1 MNEQPGSGGADWGD
15 RLVDA
20 ALHELHGQAP
30 PDLSARVLLALQE
43 APAGPLPL
51 LHRSPQRGSWRAIAA
66 VLLAALCLGAFGAWA
81 LHRLVPAAAPQA
93 PFTVLEV
100 ALVTG
105 ELACY
110 PPAQATPS
118 AVLASPYSLSPVV
131 QPPVVQPLVVQL
143 GSRFRS
149 QRASAFRLGTFGTL
163 AASQDTELEVVDMGM
178 GMDNKQGIVMAAS
191 LTLAVVAG
199 TVTWHTLTRTDSAQA
214 GETVR
219 LEAPLAAGGAA
230 AASGDVAQLRQRN
243 RELEQELATLRD
255 QLARRGAEPQPAVA
269 ASVAP
274 DAPLPAVA
282 GPMFD
287 DAQFAAALA
296 KIDWATMG
304 EVTKEMAP
312 LLAEL
317 VAAMGEE
324 GAEVPMDVM
333 GKLQQLNGKLLA
345 QVPAM
350 LEAGMPGYGPNG
362 VYTHPLV
369 VANTLASTLAASGTK
384 LTPAQQQSLSGIVA
398 AFAKETQQIAG
409 ASREFPIEQ
418 LLEEVEMKD
427 RFYRE
432 MSGLL
437 TPEQLAKV
445 APGEVDGYDGSNL
458 FGSGLVTQSSSVP
471 VPAKDAADFARS
483 ASNHL
488 AEHLGL
494 DEAAAAQVRTV
505 LAQAMAAPE
514 LWNQRSDARELQLR
528 MFRSGRA
535 TNAMRAQL
543 QWMRQI
549 QQQVPLTPAQR
560 KKLTGMRHVLVPLPR

>member
-51 LHRSPQRGSWRAIAA
+51 LRRPPKRGSWRAIAA
-66 VLLAALCLGAFGAWA
+66 VLLAALCLGALGAWA
-81 LHRLVPAAAPQA
+81 LHRLAPAAAPPA

-100 ALVTG
+100 AVVAG

-118 AVLASPYSLSPVV
+118 AVLATPDSLSPVA
-131 QPPVVQPLVVQL
+131 QSLVVQL

-219 LEAPLAAGGAA
+219 LEAPLAAGRAA
-230 AASGDVAQLRQRN
+230 TASGELAALQQRN
-243 RELEQELATLRD
+243 RELEQQLATLQD
-255 QLARRGAEPQPAVA
+255 QLARRGAEPAPAAAATVA
-269 ASVAP
+269 A
-274 DAPLPAVA
+274 DAPVPAVA

-317 VAAMGEE
+317 VKAMGEE
-324 GAEVPMDVM
+324 GAEVPMDLI
-333 GKLQQLNGKLLA
+333 GKIQQLNGKLVA
-345 QVPAM
+345 QLPAM

-369 VANTLASTLAASGTK
+369 VANTLASTLAAGGAK
-384 LTPAQQQSLSGIVA
+384 LTPAQQQSLSGLVA

-409 ASREFPIEQ
+409 ASREFAVEQ

-445 APGEVDGYDGSNL
+445 APDGGGGYDGANL
-458 FGSGLVTQSSSVP
+458 FGSGLVTQASSVP

-483 ASNHL
+483 ASGRL
-488 AEHLGL
+488 AEQLGL
-494 DEAAAAQVRTV
+494 DDAATAQVRAV
-505 LAQAMAAPE
+505 MAQAMAAPE
-514 LWNQRSDARELQLR
+514 LWNHRNDVREQKLQ
-528 MFRSGRA
+528 MMRSGRA
-535 TNAMRAQL
+535 TAALRAQL
-543 QWMRQI
+543 QWMKQI
-549 QQQVPLTPAQR
+549 QQQVKLTPEQA
-560 KKLTGMRHVLVPLPR
+560 KKLAAMQRVLVPMPR

>member
-1 MNEQPGSGGADWGD
+1 MSADQEPTGADWGD
-15 RLVDA
+15 RLVDT
-20 ALHELHGQAP
+20 ALHELHGQTP

-51 LHRSPQRGSWRAIAA
+51 LQRTPRRGSWRAIAA
-66 VLLAALCLGAFGAWA
+66 LLLAALCLGALGAWA
-81 LHRLVPAAAPQA
+81 LRRLALGEATAPLA

-100 ALVTG
+100 AVVTG

-110 PPAQATPS
+110 PPAQAAPS
-118 AVLASPYSLSPVV
+118 VVLAAAASA
-131 QPPVVQPLVVQL
+131 PLVVQP

-149 QRASAFRLGTFGTL
+149 QRSSAFRLGTFGTL
-163 AASQDTELEVVDMGM
+163 AASQDTELEVVDM

-199 TVTWHTLTRTDSAQA
+199 TVTWHTLTRTDAAQA

-219 LEAPLAAGGAA
+219 LEAPLAAGRAST
-230 AASGDVAQLRQRN
+230 ASGELAALQQRN
-243 RELEQELATLRD
+243 RELEQQLATLQD
-255 QLARRGAEPQPAVA
+255 QLARRGAEPAPAVA
-269 ASVAP
+269 AAGVAA
-274 DAPLPAVA
+274 DAPVPAVA

-304 EVTKEMAP
+304 EVTKDMAP

-317 VAAMGEE
+317 VKAMGEE
-324 GAEVPMDVM
+324 GADVPMDLI
-333 GKLQQLNGKLLA
+333 GKIQQLNGKLVA
-345 QVPAM
+345 QLPAM

-384 LTPAQQQSLSGIVA
+384 LTPAQQQSLSGLVA
-398 AFAKETQQIAG
+398 VFAKETQQIAG
-409 ASREFPIEQ
+409 ASREFAVEQ

-445 APGEVDGYDGSNL
+445 APEGAGSYDGANL
-458 FGSGLVTQSSSVP
+458 FGSGLVTQASSVQ

-483 ASNHL
+483 ASGRL
-488 AEHLGL
+488 AEQLGL
-494 DEAAAAQVRTV
+494 DEAATAQVRTAM
-505 LAQAMAAPE
+505 AQAMAAPE
-514 LWNQRSDARELQLR
+514 LWNHRSDAREQKLQ
-528 MFRSGRA
+528 MMRSGRA
-535 TNAMRAQL
+535 TAALRAQL
-543 QWMRQI
+543 QWMRQV
-549 QQQVPLTPAQR
+549 QQQVKLTPEQA
-560 KKLTGMRHVLVPLPR
+560 KKLAAMQRVLVPMPR

>member
-1 MNEQPGSGGADWGD
+1 MNEQPEHGGADWSD

-131 QPPVVQPLVVQL
+131 QPLVVQL

-163 AASQDTELEVVDMGM
+163 AASQDTELEVVDM

-230 AASGDVAQLRQRN
+230 AASGDLAQLRQRN

-255 QLARRGAEPQPAVA
+255 QLARRGAEPAPAAAAAGVA
-269 ASVAP
+269 A
-274 DAPLPAVA
+274 DAPVPAIA

-304 EVTKEMAP
+304 EVTKDMAP

-317 VAAMGEE
+317 VAAMGKD
-324 GAEVPMDVM
+324 GAEVPMDLM
-333 GKLQQLNGKLLA
+333 GKIQQLNGKLIA

-369 VANTLASTLAASGTK
+369 LANTLASTLAAGGAK
-384 LTPAQQQSLSGIVA
+384 LTPAQQQSLSGIVG

-445 APGEVDGYDGSNL
+445 APGEVGGYDGSNL
-458 FGSGLVTQSSSVP
+458 FSSGLVTQSSSVP

-535 TNAMRAQL
+535 TNALRAQL

-549 QQQVPLTPAQR
+549 RQQVQLTPEQAKR
-560 KKLTGMRHVLVPLPR
+560 LAGMRHVLVPLPR

>member
-1 MNEQPGSGGADWGD
+1 MNEQPEHGSSDWSD

-51 LHRSPQRGSWRAIAA
+51 LHRVPKQSSWRAIAA
-66 VLLAALCLGAFGAWA
+66 LLLVALGLGACGAWV
-81 LHRLVPAAAPQA
+81 LHRLAPAAAPPA
-93 PFTVLEV
+93 PFTVFDV
-100 ALVTG
+100 AVVTG

-110 PPAQATPS
+110 PPAQAAPS
-118 AVLASPYSLSPVV
+118 VVLAAAASA
-131 QPPVVQPLVVQL
+131 PLVVQP
-143 GSRFRS
+143 GSRFRCL
-149 QRASAFRLGTFGTL
+149 RASAFRLGAFGPL
-163 AASQDTELEVVDMGM
+163 AAAKDTELEVVDMGM
-178 GMDNKQGIVMAAS
+178 DNKQGIVVAAS

-199 TVTWHTLTRTDSAQA
+199 TVTWHTLTRTDAAQA

-219 LEAPLAAGGAA
+219 LEAPLAAGRAA

-255 QLARRGAEPQPAVA
+255 QLARRGAEPPPAVA
-269 ASVAP
+269 ATVAP
-274 DAPLPAVA
+274 DAPVPAVA

-304 EVTKEMAP
+304 EVTKDMAP

-324 GAEVPMDVM
+324 GAEVPMELM
-333 GKLQQLNGKLLA
+333 GKLQQLNGKLLS
-345 QVPAM
+345 QLPAM

-369 VANTLASTLAASGTK
+369 AANTLASTLAASGAK

-409 ASREFPIEQ
+409 ASREFAVEQ

-437 TPEQLAKV
+437 TPEQLGKV
-445 APGEVDGYDGSNL
+445 APEGTGGYL
-458 FGSGLVTQSSSVP
+458 FGSGLVTQASSVP

-483 ASNHL
+483 ASSHL

-505 LAQAMAAPE
+505 LTQAMAAPE

-528 MFRSGRA
+528 MFRGGRA
-535 TNAMRAQL
+535 TDALRAQL
-543 QWMRQI
+543 QWMKQI
-549 QQQVPLTPAQR
+549 QQQVALTPAQV
-560 KKLTGMRHVLVPLPR
+560 KKLTGMRHVLVPMPR

>member
-1 MNEQPGSGGADWGD
+1 
-15 RLVDA
+15 
-20 ALHELHGQAP
+20 
-30 PDLSARVLLALQE
+30 
-43 APAGPLPL
+43 
-51 LHRSPQRGSWRAIAA
+51 
-66 VLLAALCLGAFGAWA
+66 
-81 LHRLVPAAAPQA
+81 
-93 PFTVLEV
+93 
-100 ALVTG
+100 
-105 ELACY
+105 
-110 PPAQATPS
+110 
-118 AVLASPYSLSPVV
+118 
-131 QPPVVQPLVVQL
+131 
-143 GSRFRS
+143 
-149 QRASAFRLGTFGTL
+149 
-163 AASQDTELEVVDMGM
+163 M

-199 TVTWHTLTRTDSAQA
+199 TVTWHTLTRTDAAQA

-219 LEAPLAAGGAA
+219 LEAPLAAGRPGP
-230 AASGDVAQLRQRN
+230 ASGDLAQIQQRN
-243 RELEQELATLRD
+243 RELEQEIASLRD
-255 QLARRGAEPQPAVA
+255 QLARRGAEPPPAAANVA
-269 ASVAP
+269 A
-274 DAPLPAVA
+274 DAPVPAVA

-304 EVTKEMAP
+304 EVTKDMAP

-317 VAAMGEE
+317 VAAMGED
-324 GAEVPMDVM
+324 GAEVPMELI
-333 GKLQQLNGKLLA
+333 GKIQQLNGKLLG

-369 VANTLASTLAASGTK
+369 AANTLASTLAASGAK

-409 ASREFPIEQ
+409 ASREFAVEQ

-437 TPEQLAKV
+437 TPEQLGKV
-445 APGEVDGYDGSNL
+445 APEGAGGYDGANL

-483 ASNHL
+483 ASSHL

-528 MFRSGRA
+528 MFRGGRTTTA
-535 TNAMRAQL
+535 LRAQL
-543 QWMRQI
+543 QWMKQI
-549 QQQVPLTPAQR
+549 QQQVALTPEQV